1 MVPIRPYTD
10 SDLVDDF
17 EKETQNQKFDG
28 DDEDASREPFILKIV
43 SFNEMKE
50 EEKGEQVGP
59 PNPIWHP
66 RAPHRDKHPSDV
78 ASLNRSISHVGS
90 PCDEGDNQRSS
101 KPFVIV
107 PYTEEGD
114 KEKLDGLQASGAK
127 ASNHEERN
135 QPVGRIHATPRLE
148 TFTMPTILP
157 VEKMEDKDHIEQA
170 PPPYTK
176 LPESTPR
183 RPIWML

>member
-90 PCDEGDNQRSS
+90 PCDEGDNQRR
-101 KPFVIV
+101 
-107 PYTEEGD
+107 
-114 KEKLDGLQASGAK
+114 AK